1 MNNLEYETVEQH
13 YGYNNPKDLLLRQ
26 NNDLQLLD
34 TCAITPSLLEKLQ
47 DKIENV
53 STGHYID
60 MSVSSTTTSSN
71 RNN

>member
-1 MNNLEYETVEQH
+1 MDNLEYETVEQH

-34 TCAITPSLLEKLQ
+34 ACAITPSLLEKLR
-47 DKIENV
+47 DTIENV
-53 STGHYID
+53 STGYYID
-60 MSVSSTTTSSN
+60 MSVSSSN